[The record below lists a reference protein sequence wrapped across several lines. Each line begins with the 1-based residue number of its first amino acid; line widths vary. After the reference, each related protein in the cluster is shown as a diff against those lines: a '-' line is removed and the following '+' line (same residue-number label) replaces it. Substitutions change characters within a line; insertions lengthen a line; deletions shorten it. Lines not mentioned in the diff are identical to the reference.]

1 MVFRK
6 DGTDFNIFL
15 KMTTSQIWRFVCQ
28 LPAASLDSP
37 ESPLLKIERGK
48 ADICHLRR
56 RVEIWAICGIGP
68 HEGFAPNAVKA
79 DTQCHDA
86 VW

>member
-1 MVFRK
+1 M
-6 DGTDFNIFL
+6 
-15 KMTTSQIWRFVCQ
+15 
-28 LPAASLDSP
+28 AAKPDSL

-56 RVEIWAICGIGP
+56 RVEIWAICGIGS
-68 HEGFAPNAVKA
+68 HEGFAPNAVNA

-86 VW
+86 VWWASALQAPNARRFRNLYDKRQ